1 MSITKRKTY
10 RVVKSNLNT
19 QVYDIL
25 KEMIADQRFLP
36 GSSLNVEKLTQ
47 ELGVSRTPIW
57 EAIRRLEQEGIV
69 AHTPHKGVR
78 VVELTRKM
86 ALELYEVRETM
97 ESLAARL
104 GAERAKQALV
114 NRMKKILTEQ
124 HTVVKNEDAVAYSRT
139 DHDFHQIIYE
149 ACGNDLLKDLLEGLR
164 YRTLPLAFKLSPH
177 FAEFYNYHQQIV
189 TAFEN
194 KDGVAAEAAMRQHNR
209 RMLELV
215 KTARWGGNNDSIS
228 N

>member
-1 MSITKRKTY
+1 MSVTKNKTY

-97 ESLAARL
+97 EGFAARL
-104 GAERAKQALV
+104 GAERANQTLV
-114 NRMKKILTEQ
+114 NRMKKILAEQ
-124 HTVVKNEDAVAYSRT
+124 LTVVEKEDAVAYSRT
-139 DHDFHQIIYE
+139 DHEFHLLVYE
-149 ACGNDLLKDLLEGLR
+149 ACGNDLLKDILEGLR
-164 YRTLPLAFKLSPH
+164 YRALPLAFKLSPH
-177 FAEFYNYHQQIV
+177 FAEFYNFHQQIV

-194 KDGVAAEAAMRQHNR
+194 KDGTEAEAAMRKHNQ
-209 RMLELV
+209 RMLELL
-215 KTARWGGNNDSIS
+215 KTAPWGS
-228 N
+228 

>member
-114 NRMKKILTEQ
+114 NRMKKILAEQ
-124 HTVVKNEDAVAYSRT
+124 LTVVKNEDAVAYLQS
-139 DHDFHQIIYE
+139 
-149 ACGNDLLKDLLEGLR
+149 CG
-164 YRTLPLAFKLSPH
+164 
-177 FAEFYNYHQQIV
+177 
-189 TAFEN
+189 
-194 KDGVAAEAAMRQHNR
+194 
-209 RMLELV
+209 
-215 KTARWGGNNDSIS
+215 
-228 N
+228 